1 MRKVCKTIGM
11 LPITE
16 HPELIKRYGVEF
28 ESLFTQPSYNH
39 FLNYLTGLITVPA
52 PNVSKI
58 SSWIYQG
65 KDQSSLN
72 RLLTKTDWES
82 SEVTTKRLE
91 LLQKNKKTAWKNTG
105 AICIDDTFSE
115 KTGKTMEAVGWYKS
129 HTGEKEYILAHNFVY
144 SHYVDH
150 EAQYPLH
157 NCLYV
162 KAKEI
167 TKQKLP
173 KTFKSKITLAKELVD
188 KAESAGIPATL
199 YLFDSWYFAKELT
212 EHIESYRKNWISIS
226 KLNRTVLW
234 NGNNIKLREF
244 VTKTIPW
251 ESYRRLEVNGKI
263 FWYFTKSVTFKTNG
277 KVRVVSTF
285 EEKDG
290 ELEKYPT
297 VLVTNRT
304 DWDVTKIIKSYTLR
318 WSIETFFRDSKQSL
332 GFEDYQLRS
341 IDAVE
346 RHLCLVNLAYSLLE
360 LQRVESRLLTKVA
373 NQLTT
378 IGDQARSVGN
388 DILRSLVLWVY
399 DQTKK
404 TKNPEHIYQILLR

>member
-1 MRKVCKTIGM
+1 M
-11 LPITE
+11 LPIIE
-16 HPELIKRYGVEF
+16 HPQLIKKYGDEF
-28 ESLFTQPSYNH
+28 SSLFTTPSYNH
-39 FLNYLTGLITVPA
+39 FLNYLTGLITVPN
-52 PNVSKI
+52 PNISKI
-58 SSWIYQG
+58 ATWMYAG

-82 SEVTTKRLE
+82 SEVNTRRLN
-91 LLQKNKKTAWKNTG
+91 LLQKQPKTAWKKEG

-115 KTGKTMEAVGWYKS
+115 KSGKTMEAVGWYKS

-144 SHYVDH
+144 SHYVDTQ
-150 EAQYPLH
+150 AQYLLDFL
-157 NCLYV
+157 LYV
-162 KAKEI
+162 KEKEI
-167 TKQKLP
+167 TKQKLAQ
-173 KTFKSKITLAKELVD
+173 TFKSKITLAKELVTTSEERD
-188 KAESAGIPATL
+188 IPTGL
-199 YLFDSWYFAKELT
+199 YLFDSWYFSKELT
-212 EHIESYRKNWISIS
+212 NHIESYGKDWISIA
-226 KLNRTVLW
+226 KLNRVVLW
-234 NGNNIKLREF
+234 NGKNIKLREF

-251 ESYRRLEVNGKI
+251 ESYKRLEVNGKI
-263 FWYFTKSVTFKTNG
+263 FWYFTKSVTLKTNG
-277 KVRVVSTF
+277 KVRIVSTF

-290 ELEKYPT
+290 VIETHPT

-304 DWDVTKIIKSYTLR
+304 DWDVTKIIKSYTKR

-360 LQRVESRLLTKVA
+360 LQRVESCLLTKVA

-378 IGDQARSVGN
+378 IGQTARNVTN

-399 DQTKK
+399 QQAKQ
-404 TKNPEHIYQILLR
+404 TKNPEHIYQILLN

>member
-1 MRKVCKTIGM
+1 M

-16 HPELIKRYGVEF
+16 HPQLIKKYGDEF
-28 ESLFTQPSYNH
+28 SSLFTTPSYNH
-39 FLNYLTGLITVPA
+39 FLNYLTGLITVPN
-52 PNVSKI
+52 PNISKI
-58 SSWIYQG
+58 ATWMYAG

-82 SEVTTKRLE
+82 SEVNTRRLN
-91 LLQKNKKTAWKNTG
+91 LLQKQPKTAWKKEG

-115 KTGKTMEAVGWYKS
+115 KSGKTMEAVGWYKS

-144 SHYVDH
+144 SHYVDTQ
-150 EAQYPLH
+150 AQYPLDFL
-157 NCLYV
+157 LYV
-162 KAKEI
+162 KEKEI
-167 TKQKLP
+167 TKQKLSQ
-173 KTFKSKITLAKELVD
+173 TFKSKITLAKELVTTSEERD
-188 KAESAGIPATL
+188 IPTGL
-199 YLFDSWYFAKELT
+199 YLFDSWYFSKELT
-212 EHIESYRKNWISIS
+212 DHIESYGKDWISIA
-226 KLNRTVLW
+226 KLNRVVLW
-234 NGNNIKLREF
+234 NGKNIKLREF

-251 ESYRRLEVNGKI
+251 ESYKRLEVNGKI
-263 FWYFTKSVTFKTNG
+263 FWYFTKSVTLKTNG
-277 KVRVVSTF
+277 KVRIVSTF

-290 ELEKYPT
+290 VIETHPT

-304 DWDVTKIIKSYTLR
+304 DWDVTKIIKGYTKR

-360 LQRVESRLLTKVA
+360 LQRVESCLLTKVA

-378 IGDQARSVGN
+378 IGQTARNVTN

-399 DQTKK
+399 QQAKQ
-404 TKNPEHIYQILLR
+404 TKNPEHIYQILLN

>member
-1 MRKVCKTIGM
+1 M
-11 LPITE
+11 LPITA
-16 HPELIKRYGVEF
+16 HPQLLKKYCPQF
-28 ESLFTQPSYNH
+28 APLFTQPSYNH
-39 FLNYLTGLITVPA
+39 FLNYLTGLITVPT

-72 RLLTKTDWES
+72 RLLTKNDWES
-82 SEVTTKRLE
+82 SEVNTKRLD
-91 LLQKNKKTAWKNTG
+91 LLQTNKKIAWKKEG
-105 AICIDDTFSE
+105 VVCIDDTFSE

-144 SHYVDH
+144 SHYVDS
-150 EAQYPLH
+150 EAQYPLDFL
-157 NCLYV
+157 LYV
-162 KAKEI
+162 KEKEI
-167 TKQKLP
+167 VKQKLS

-188 KAESAGIPATL
+188 TSEKRGIEANL
-199 YLFDSWYFAKELT
+199 YAFDSWYFSKELT
-212 EHIESYRKNWISIS
+212 DHIESYGKDWISIA
-226 KLNRTVLW
+226 KLNRVVLW
-234 NGNNIKLREF
+234 NGNNIKLGDF

-251 ESYRRLEVNGKI
+251 KSYKRLEVKGKI
-263 FWYFTKSVTFKTNG
+263 FWYFTKTVTLKTNG
-277 KVRVVSTF
+277 KVRIVSTF
-285 EEKDG
+285 EEKEGVMD
-290 ELEKYPT
+290 KYPT

-304 DWDVTKIIKSYTLR
+304 DWDVTKIIKSYTFR

-360 LQRVESRLLTKVA
+360 IQRVESCLLTKVA

-378 IGDQARSVGN
+378 IGDQARNVTN

-404 TKNPEHIYQILLR
+404 TKDPDHVYQILLN

>member
-1 MRKVCKTIGM
+1 M
-11 LPITE
+11 LPITK
-16 HPELIKRYGVEF
+16 HPALVKKYGQEF
-28 ESLFTQPSYNH
+28 ESLFTSPSYNH
-39 FLNYLTGLITVPA
+39 FLNYLTGLITVPN

-72 RLLTKTDWES
+72 RLLTKTDWK
-82 SEVTTKRLE
+82 SEDINKKRLE
-91 LLQKNKKTAWKNTG
+91 LLQKNKKTAWKKEG
-105 AICIDDTFSE
+105 VVCIDDTFSE

-129 HTGEKEYILAHNFVY
+129 HTGEKEYILAHNLVY
-144 SHYVDH
+144 SHYADREV
-150 EAQYPLH
+150 QYPL
-157 NCLYV
+157 NFKLYV
-162 KAKEI
+162 KEKDI
-167 TKQKLP
+167 IKQKLT

-188 KAESAGIPATL
+188 AAEAAGVPATL
-199 YLFDSWYFAKELT
+199 YVFDSWYFAKELT
-212 EHIESYRKNWISIS
+212 DHIESYGKDWISIS

-234 NGNNIKLREF
+234 NGNKIKLGEF

-251 ESYRRLEVNGKI
+251 ESYKRLGVNGKI
-263 FWYFTKSVTFKTNG
+263 FWYFTKSVTLKTNG
-277 KVRVVSTF
+277 KVRIVSTF

-290 ELEKYPT
+290 KREKYPT

-304 DWDVTKIIKSYTLR
+304 DWDVTKIIKNYTLR
-318 WSIETFFRDSKQSL
+318 WGIETFFRDSKQSL

-378 IGDQARSVGN
+378 IGDQAKNVSN

-399 DQTKK
+399 EQTKK
-404 TKNPEHIYQILLR
+404 TKNPEHIYQILLN

>member
-1 MRKVCKTIGM
+1 M

-16 HPELIKRYGVEF
+16 HPQLLNTYGSEF
-28 ESLFTQPSYNH
+28 EPFFTQPSYNH
-39 FLNYLTGLITVPA
+39 FLNYLTGLITVPT

-58 SSWIYQG
+58 ATWIYHG

-72 RLLTKTDWES
+72 RLLTKNDWDT
-82 SEVTTKRLE
+82 VKVNQTRLD
-91 LLQKNKKTAWKNTG
+91 LLQKHPKTAWKKEG
-105 AICIDDTFSE
+105 VICIDDTFSE
-115 KTGKTMEAVGWYKS
+115 KTGKTMEAIGWYKS

-144 SHYVDH
+144 SQYVDQ
-150 EAQYPLH
+150 EAQYPLDFL
-157 NCLYV
+157 LYV
-162 KAKEI
+162 KEKEL
-167 TKQKLP
+167 TKQNLSKP
-173 KTFKSKITLAKELVD
+173 FKSKITLARELVAT
-188 KAESAGIPATL
+188 AEKRDIPARL
-199 YLFDSWYFAKELT
+199 YAFDSWYFSKELT
-212 EHIESYRKNWISIS
+212 DHIESYGKDWISIA
-226 KLNRTVLW
+226 KLNRVVLW
-234 NGNNIKLREF
+234 NGNKIKLGDF

-251 ESYRRLEVNGKI
+251 ESYKRLEVNGKL

-277 KVRVVSTF
+277 KVRIVSTF

-290 ELEKYPT
+290 VREKYPT

-304 DWDVTKIIKSYTLR
+304 DWNVTKIIKNYTLR

-360 LQRVESRLLTKVA
+360 LQRVESCLLTKVA

-378 IGDQARSVGN
+378 IGDQARTVAN

-399 DQTKK
+399 DQAKH
-404 TKNPEHIYQILLR
+404 TKNPENIYQILLN

>member
-1 MRKVCKTIGM
+1 M

-16 HPELIKRYGVEF
+16 HPPLVKKYGQEF
-28 ESLFTQPSYNH
+28 KSLFTQPSYNH

-58 SSWIYQG
+58 SSWLYQG

-82 SEVTTKRLE
+82 SEINTKRLG
-91 LLQKNKKTAWKNTG
+91 LLQRNKKTTWKKEG

-129 HTGEKEYILAHNFVY
+129 HTGEKEYIMAHNFVY
-144 SHYVDH
+144 SHYVDLDV
-150 EAQYPLH
+150 QYPLDFQV
-157 NCLYV
+157 YI
-162 KAKEI
+162 KEKDI
-167 TKQKLP
+167 TKQKLS

-188 KAESAGIPATL
+188 ASEKRGILATL
-199 YLFDSWYFAKELT
+199 YVFDSWYFAKELT
-212 EHIESYRKNWISIS
+212 DHIESYGKDWISIA

-234 NGNNIKLREF
+234 NGKKIKLGEF

-251 ESYRRLEVNGKI
+251 TSYKRLEVKGKI

-277 KVRVVSTF
+277 KVRIVSTF
-285 EEKDG
+285 EEKEG
-290 ELEKYPT
+290 VLEKYPT

-304 DWDVTKIIKSYTLR
+304 EWDVTKIIKSYMLR
-318 WSIETFFRDSKQSL
+318 WNIETFFRDSKQSL

-360 LQRVESRLLTKVA
+360 LQRIESRLLTKVA

-399 DQTKK
+399 EQTKK
-404 TKNPEHIYQILLR
+404 TKNPHHIYQILLS

>member
-1 MRKVCKTIGM
+1 M
-11 LPITE
+11 LPIIE
-16 HPELIKRYGVEF
+16 HPQLIKKYGDEF
-28 ESLFTQPSYNH
+28 SSLFTTPSYNH
-39 FLNYLTGLITVPA
+39 FLNYLTGLITVP
-52 PNVSKI
+52 NTNISKI
-58 SSWIYQG
+58 ATWMYAG

-82 SEVTTKRLE
+82 SEVNTRRLH
-91 LLQKNKKTAWKNTG
+91 LLQKQPKTAWKKEG

-115 KTGKTMEAVGWYKS
+115 KSGKTMESVGWYKS

-144 SHYVDH
+144 SHYVDTQ
-150 EAQYPLH
+150 AQYPLDFL
-157 NCLYV
+157 LYV
-162 KAKEI
+162 KEKEI
-167 TKQKLP
+167 TKQKLAQ
-173 KTFKSKITLAKELVD
+173 TFKSKITLAKELVTTSEERD
-188 KAESAGIPATL
+188 IPTGL
-199 YLFDSWYFAKELT
+199 YLFDSWYFSKELT
-212 EHIESYRKNWISIS
+212 DHIESYGKDWISIA
-226 KLNRTVLW
+226 KLNRVVLW
-234 NGNNIKLREF
+234 NGKNIKLREF

-251 ESYRRLEVNGKI
+251 ESYKRLEVNGKI
-263 FWYFTKSVTFKTNG
+263 FWYFTKSVTLKTNG
-277 KVRVVSTF
+277 KVRIVSTF

-290 ELEKYPT
+290 VIETHPT

-304 DWDVTKIIKSYTLR
+304 DWDVRKIIKSYTKR

-360 LQRVESRLLTKVA
+360 LQRVESCLLTKVA

-378 IGDQARSVGN
+378 IGQTARNVTN

-399 DQTKK
+399 QQAKQ
-404 TKNPEHIYQILLR
+404 TKNPEHIYQILLN